1 MNTQKSFKI
10 FLTVFFVLFFF
21 SCSEGDTMFDEKVIE
36 IERTI
41 KDTTQTTNNNNN
53 DSTNTDPPSIIII
66 KDTIK
71 LSYEKYMT
79 LNCTVSSGQG
89 AACYGK
95 YLIQCFNYNPAI
107 EIFDLEKKEYVCKV
121 ASPYPGNKT
130 HANTV
135 NFGNQK
141 FSPDDY
147 FPLLYISSGYGY
159 YSGKAYWTSIY
170 VYRLTKQTDSTG
182 TESFN
187 LEYVNTITLKG
198 FNYWTEGIIDNE
210 NNKLWV
216 KYDDSGININYA
228 CFEMPRFEDGNV
240 SINRADAI
248 QDFSLGVQPF
258 TSSNQGHLFHNGKI
272 LLVSGTSPASQ
283 KLAFIVI
290 DPTLQERELVIDLND
305 IGLSSEPENLFFY
318 DGQMMIGYRGAV
330 YKFNLYPLNK

>member
-1 MNTQKSFKI
+1 
-10 FLTVFFVLFFF
+10 
-21 SCSEGDTMFDEKVIE
+21 MFDEKIIE

-41 KDTTQTTNNNNN
+41 KDTTQTTNNNNDSTHNNN
-53 DSTNTDPPSIIII
+53 DSPPTTIII

-71 LSYEKYMT
+71 LSYEKYMS

-95 YLIQCFNYNPAI
+95 YLIQCFNFNPAI

-121 ASPYPGNKT
+121 ASPFPGNNT

-159 YSGKAYWTSIY
+159 YSGKEYWSSIY
-170 VYRLTKQTDSTG
+170 VYRLTKQPDSAG

-198 FNYWTEGIIDNE
+198 FNTWTEGIIDNE
-210 NNKLWV
+210 NNMLWV
-216 KYDDSGININYA
+216 KYEPSGGYSYA
-228 CFEMPRFEDGNV
+228 CFAMPKFEDGNV
-240 SINRADAI
+240 SLNRADAI
-248 QDFSLGVQPF
+248 KDFSLGVQPF
-258 TSSNQGHLFHNGKI
+258 KSSNQGHLFHNGKI
-272 LLVSGTSPASQ
+272 LLVSGISPDTQ
-283 KLAFIVI
+283 KLAFITI
-290 DPTLQERELVIDLND
+290 NPIIQERELVIDLNE
-305 IGLSSEPENLFFY
+305 IGLSDEPENLFIY
-318 DGQMMIGYRGAV
+318 NEQMMIGYRGAV
-330 YKFNLYPLNK
+330 YKFNLFPLNK